1 MYNIYC
7 MSLLI
12 SHIYPQFNLIDI
24 TISFLY
30 LADWTQ
36 LNSFCLHIKVLSI
49 AMRNFD
55 AMFSISPAFDQE
67 TADEGV

>member
-1 MYNIYC
+1 

-24 TISFLY
+24 TTCISFLY

-36 LNSFCLHIKVLSI
+36 LNSFCLHIKVLSK